1 MQNILTV
8 IKRILSA
15 IGAWLGYILGEV
27 DGFLNALILMAVIDY
42 ITGLMVAVVEKKLSS
57 RIGTKGIFKKLLM
70 FMMVA
75 IAHMVDKD
83 ILHTHEAIRTATIF
97 FYLANEGLSIFENSL
112 KLGLPVPDKLKDTF
126 LQLQEREKKGDLN
139 G

>member
-1 MQNILTV
+1 MENILKV
-8 IKRILSA
+8 IKLTLSA
-15 IGAWLGYILGEV
+15 IGGLVGYFIGDL
-27 DGFLNALILMAVIDY
+27 DGFLTALIFLMVIDY
-42 ITGLMVAVVEKKLSS
+42 ITGIMVAVIERKLSS
-57 RIGTKGIFKKLLM
+57 RIGAKGIFKKLLM

-75 IAHMVDKD
+75 IAHVVDKD
-83 ILHTHEAIRTATIF
+83 ILHTNEALRTATIF

-112 KLGLPVPDKLKDTF
+112 KLGLPVPDKLKDIF